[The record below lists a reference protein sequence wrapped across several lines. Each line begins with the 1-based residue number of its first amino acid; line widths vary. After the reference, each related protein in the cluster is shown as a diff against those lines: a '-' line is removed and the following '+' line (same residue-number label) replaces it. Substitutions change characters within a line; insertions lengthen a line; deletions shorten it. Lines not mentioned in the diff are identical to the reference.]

1 MRRLPIL
8 IPHRP
13 GCADFPLPVLHGRA
27 SLTEVQ
33 MTPSVTCRQRTTR
46 GRTSA
51 LVSILAS
58 SATRCRFVDRFVRLN
73 VLSRV
78 SRQRFSPH
86 GTPLSSIGSRS
97 VRFPDVTGTSEVLR
111 LPATHIRSLICFA
124 SGVHAILLASCFATC
139 APGRSE
145 GTSGPG
151 PLFNRR
157 PDLPVRS
164 HVDVS
169 GTSQVPRRSILCLC
183 PALRPRPN
191 QRSLASLTVSSM
203 LPPRFPRQELQRLM
217 NFGALSRGFGTC
229 CLRFKTGVATPP
241 ARLASGWLA
250 RLYREGVEPSGSL
263 QKVSDHSSSFS
274 GLSLAQGKFH
284 FEPPSLHSI
293 TSSASASNV
302 GGTSTVRG
310 ARAASRSGA
319 RANRNDR
326 SGS

>member
-27 SLTEVQ
+27 LLAEVQ
-33 MTPSVTCRQRTTR
+33 MTPSVTCRQRKTR

-51 LVSILAS
+51 
-58 SATRCRFVDRFVRLN
+58 
-73 VLSRV
+73 
-78 SRQRFSPH
+78 
-86 GTPLSSIGSRS
+86 
-97 VRFPDVTGTSEVLR
+97 
-111 LPATHIRSLICFA
+111 
-124 SGVHAILLASCFATC
+124 
-139 APGRSE
+139 
-145 GTSGPG
+145 PG

-157 PDLPVRS
+157 PKLPVRS
-164 HVDVS
+164 HVDVN

-191 QRSLASLTVSSM
+191 RRSLASLTVSSM

-229 CLRFKTGVATPP
+229 CLRFKTGVATTP

-263 QKVSDHSSSFS
+263 QKVSDHISPPPLLDLSWRKGSFILNLP
-274 GLSLAQGKFH
+274 LSLYVTRS
-284 FEPPSLHSI
+284 P
-293 TSSASASNV
+293 
-302 GGTSTVRG
+302 RRR
-310 ARAASRSGA
+310 ARAGWPACRGQA
-319 RANRNDR
+319 LWLT
-326 SGS
+326 

>member
-27 SLTEVQ
+27 SLAEVQ

-97 VRFPDVTGTSEVLR
+97 VQFPDVTGTIEVLR

-145 GTSGPG
+145 GTSE
-151 PLFNRR
+151 
-157 PDLPVRS
+157 
-164 HVDVS
+164 
-169 GTSQVPRRSILCLC
+169 VPRRSILCLC

-191 QRSLASLTVSSM
+191 RRSLASLTVSSM
-203 LPPRFPRQELQRLM
+203 LPPHFPRRRLQRLM

-229 CLRFKTGVATPP
+229 CLRFTNGVVTIHAK
-241 ARLASGWLA
+241 LASGWLA
-250 RLYREGVEPSGSL
+250 HLYREGVEPSGSL
-263 QKVSDHSSSFS
+263 QKVSDHPSSFS
-274 GLSLAQGKFH
+274 GLCLAQGKFH
-284 FEPPSLHSI
+284 FEPPF
-293 TSSASASNV
+293 TSFDHLV
-302 GGTSTVRG
+302 GAGRAVFRVLAAKPLFVR
-310 ARAASRSGA
+310 R
-319 RANRNDR
+319 
-326 SGS
+326 